1 MSGVPGSRGA
11 QGQGYTM
18 REGCSPLPN
27 SVSSHP
33 NTSLEDP
40 RPSTSAMA
48 LEELDSPR
56 RHGKLQRKGTETR
69 DASTVL
75 APTSQPKEGSTSMEA
90 FRLSLEDLRVAVL
103 QNLKSMNRR
112 LEAQNRRLCALEEW
126 RADSEAHRNSL
137 P

>member
-1 MSGVPGSRGA
+1 
-11 QGQGYTM
+11 M

-27 SVSSHP
+27 PVPPHPTTSS
-33 NTSLEDP
+33 EDP

-48 LEELDSPR
+48 LEELDGPR

-69 DASTVL
+69 GASSAL
-75 APTSQPKEGSTSMEA
+75 APTSQAREGSTSMEA
-90 FRLSLEDLRVAVL
+90 FRLSLEDLRVSVL
-103 QNLKSMNRR
+103 QNMKTMNRR

-126 RADSEAHRNSL
+126 RAESEAQRNSL